1 MLATIFLLGLVYVV
15 LIAVLIAAGVGAVT
29 VAVIAGAL
37 FLVQYFS
44 SDKLA
49 LYSMGAHEVSAEQ
62 APELHATIERL
73 CIQANLSMP
82 RVRRRGRGTVT
93 RGLAPDPPRRGSA
106 AGSSETARQRSGMAI
121 LHQTRPS

>member
-15 LIAVLIAAGVGAVT
+15 LIAVLIAAGVGVVA
-29 VAVIAGAL
+29 VAVIAGLL

-49 LYSMGAHEVSAEQ
+49 LRSMGAQEVSAQE

-73 CIQANLSMP
+73 CIQANLPMP
-82 RVRRRGRGTVT
+82 PMKKKPIWTMNDAIEAKK
-93 RGLAPDPPRRGSA
+93 LAIVISITSRLA
-106 AGSSETARQRSGMAI
+106 TWVSS
-121 LHQTRPS
+121 